1 MTTKLDGVTVLVLRD
16 GRHAVMKTAKKK
28 VLDLVRDKPFIGL
41 DLIARRTKIHKN
53 ALRIHLSDL
62 VKKRFIEL
70 STIDEECKDP
80 KVYHCVVVYE
90 EVDSL
95 LVV

>member
-1 MTTKLDGVTVLVLRD
+1 MSTKLDGVSVLVLRD

-28 VLDLVRDKPFIGL
+28 VLDLVREKPFIGL

-53 ALRIHLSDL
+53 ALRIHIADL
-62 VKKRFIEL
+62 IKKRFIEA
-70 STIDEECKDP
+70 STVEEDVKDP
-80 KVYHCVVVYE
+80 RVYHCVVVYE
-90 EVDSL
+90 EVESL